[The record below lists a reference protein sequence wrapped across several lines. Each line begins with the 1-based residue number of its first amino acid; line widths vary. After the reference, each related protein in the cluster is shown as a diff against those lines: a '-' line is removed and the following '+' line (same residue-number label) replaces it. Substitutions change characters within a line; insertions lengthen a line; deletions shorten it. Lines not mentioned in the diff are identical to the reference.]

1 MKCGRWQWT
10 FWRRFQRTSLFGGL
24 EMTVARDPFPTRV
37 GPKYHCFFGWLRV
50 ISEIWRRILLRFGF
64 GPTSAEIFLSP
75 QLQCLFFAEVLLV
88 MQFEYGTSLFP
99 AKLQDKDIFWQAHSR
114 VHPWFSVTVRA
125 LSLTDFF
132 SDMTFSSLLS
142 SSEGLIQPLYQNT
155 VINYNPIYTWD
166 YLRLPLYPREKN
178 HEILLNLQS
187 ALLSVQTVETLYNDF
202 IKTQSADSKPRAF
215 LSAIFDRRKAVLHFQ
230 TSKLF

>member
-1 MKCGRWQWT
+1 LVLAPHQQ
-10 FWRRFQRTSLFGGL
+10 RF
-24 EMTVARDPFPTRV
+24 
-37 GPKYHCFFGWLRV
+37 
-50 ISEIWRRILLRFGF
+50 
-64 GPTSAEIFLSP
+64 FLS
-75 QLQCLFFAEVLLV
+75 QLQCIFFAEVLLV

-155 VINYNPIYTWD
+155 VINYKGCRP
-166 YLRLPLYPREKN
+166 LPPTPG
-178 HEILLNLQS
+178 IS
-187 ALLSVQTVETLYNDF
+187 
-202 IKTQSADSKPRAF
+202 
-215 LSAIFDRRKAVLHFQ
+215 
-230 TSKLF
+230 